1 MFTSRNTAELPPL
14 TSMHVCVCA
23 HTQRHWKMLTMR
35 LHWQGFLGK
44 RKNIFL
50 SFSCFDMENGG
61 ELVLC
66 IYTDSQGRQL
76 EVAFPQV
83 TQAEK
88 DGRRWHKLRAQ
99 DLGYKEFTQIS
110 KGGTWGAIISF
121 QKPLSPVCTIKLYLT
136 EGTAAQAALCARW
149 VSHKQ
154 PQGTAPLLRTSLVQ
168 GNCVTESLG
177 TACAL
182 AATGDKSSSPSE
194 TPVQAG
200 TEGDTRD
207 SFTPTKPHHHQL
219 HTELQ
224 QWCKT
229 EMRGQHRDVTQPLSK
244 GDIYSTFWES

>member
-1 MFTSRNTAELPPL
+1 
-14 TSMHVCVCA
+14 
-23 HTQRHWKMLTMR
+23 
-35 LHWQGFLGK
+35 
-44 RKNIFL
+44 
-50 SFSCFDMENGG
+50 MENGG

-83 TQAEK
+83 TQAQK
-88 DGRRWHKLRAQ
+88 DGRRWHKPRAQ
-99 DLGYKEFTQIS
+99 DLGYKEYTQIS
-110 KGGTWGAIISF
+110 KGGTWGAIISL

-182 AATGDKSSSPSE
+182 AATGDRSSSPSE

-200 TEGDTRD
+200 TEGDTRG
-207 SFTPTKPHHHQL
+207 SFTPTKPPPPSASHRAAAMMQNGN
-219 HTELQ
+219 E
-224 QWCKT
+224 
-229 EMRGQHRDVTQPLSK
+229 RGQHRDVTQPLSK